1 MDLLASSKL
10 SLACAIINAT
20 MAIASLLTGQWV
32 WSIFCLFLAAFCYN
46 NYRNGGEQ

>member
-1 MDLLASSKL
+1 MDLLSSSKL
-10 SLACAIINAT
+10 SLACAIINAM

-46 NYRNGGEQ
+46 NYQIAEEK